1 LAFDPDRDLKLWMGH
16 RILDDWE
23 MIESLLPAN
32 WEQLAQVHKQLE
44 VKHGNAKITNA
55 RDLLRLI
62 LVHAACDLPLR
73 QSVALVAQA
82 GGPTLSPMRLHKKMI
97 RAGSYLHALVT
108 AMVDSPATSSPET
121 WGGYEVSVVDGSIV
135 SRPGS
140 VNGDAR
146 LHLRMRL
153 SDLKYLQVRCTG
165 TDQGETFRRFDFEP
179 GELVIADRGY
189 SHARGIAHV
198 LDCGADVL
206 VRLNW
211 ATTPPLWP
219 SIETPFDIMS
229 ALRALPR
236 SGPREQEVVIR
247 HSVAGHVRTIHGRL
261 CMVRLPEREAE
272 RARKRLRRRHQKQCQ
287 LNADTLEAAGYVV
300 VFTTTSKERLSAAQ
314 CVELYRLRWQVELQI
329 KRWKSI
335 CGFDRMPNFRDD
347 TIVSWLYAKML
358 AAVLLE
364 KLTSLHSEVFPP
376 IDWEEKRN
384 QAPAVIRPSALE
396 ADPAALAIAR
406 LGTFADTALR
416 SAAQS
421 CSHH

>member
-1 LAFDPDRDLKLWMGH
+1 MTH
-16 RILDDWE
+16 RILDDWAA
-23 MIESLLPAN
+23 IEALLPAD
-32 WEQLAQVHKQLE
+32 WEQLAHVHKQLE

-73 QSVALVAQA
+73 QTVALVAQA

-108 AMVDSPATSSPET
+108 AIVESPTGSRPEK
-121 WGGYEVSVVDGSIV
+121 WGGYDVSVVDASII

-140 VNGDAR
+140 VYGDGR

-165 TDQGETFRRFDFEP
+165 TDEGETFRRFDFEP

-189 SHARGIAHV
+189 SQARGITHV

-206 VRLNW
+206 VRLNRSSMPILCPC
-211 ATTPPLWP
+211 T
-219 SIETPFDIMS
+219 EDPFDLMS

-236 SGPREQEVVIR
+236 NTPREHNVV
-247 HSVAGHVRTIHGRL
+247 VQHVVNGRARTIHGRL
-261 CMVRLPEREAE
+261 CMIRLPEREAE
-272 RARKRLRRRHQKQCQ
+272 KARKRLRRRHQKQSIQ
-287 LNADTLEAAGYVV
+287 LNAETLEAAGYVV
-300 VFTTTSKERLSAAQ
+300 LFTTTSNERLSAAQ

-364 KLTSLHSEVFPP
+364 KLASLHSEVFPP
-376 IDWEEKRN
+376 IDWEEESGQQPALTRPTAMEVD
-384 QAPAVIRPSALE
+384 QATVAV
-396 ADPAALAIAR
+396 AR
-406 LGTFADTALR
+406 VRTLADTALR
-416 SAAQS
+416 AAAQS
-421 CSHH
+421 CGDH

>member
-1 LAFDPDRDLKLWMGH
+1 MEH
-16 RILDDWE
+16 RILDDWGT
-23 MIESLLPAN
+23 IESLLPAD

-44 VKHGNAKITNA
+44 IKHGNAKITNA

-73 QSVALVAQA
+73 QTVALVAQA

-108 AMVDSPATSSPET
+108 AIVESPMGSRPEK
-121 WGGYEVSVVDGSIV
+121 WGGYEVSVVDASII

-140 VNGDAR
+140 VYGDGR

-153 SDLKYLQVRCTG
+153 SDLKFLQVRCTG
-165 TDQGETFRRFDFEP
+165 TEEGETLRRFDFER
-179 GELVIADRGY
+179 GELVIADRAY
-189 SHARGIAHV
+189 SQARGIAHV

-206 VRLNW
+206 VRLNR
-211 ATTPPLWP
+211 ASMPLFWP
-219 SIETPFDIMS
+219 CTEDPFDLMS

-236 SGPREQEVVIR
+236 HAPREQDVVVR
-247 HSVAGHVRTIHGRL
+247 HVVGGHVRAIRGRL
-261 CMVRLPEREAE
+261 CMVRLPEHEAE
-272 RARKRLRRRHQKQCQ
+272 KARKRLRRRHQKQSIR
-287 LNADTLEAAGYVV
+287 LNAETLEAAGYVV
-300 VFTTTSKERLSAAQ
+300 LFTTASNERLSAAQ
-314 CVELYRLRWQVELQI
+314 CIELYRLRWQVELQI

-364 KLTSLHSEVFPP
+364 KLASLHSEVFPP
-376 IDWEEKRN
+376 IDWEDESD
-384 QAPAVIRPSALE
+384 QQPAGTRPSAME
-396 ADPAALAIAR
+396 ADPDTVAVAR
-406 LGTFADTALR
+406 VRAFADPAPR

-421 CSHH
+421 CGHH

>member
-1 LAFDPDRDLKLWMGH
+1 MGR

-23 MIESLLPAN
+23 SIESLLPAN

-44 VKHGNAKITNA
+44 IKHGNAKITNA

-73 QSVALVAQA
+73 QTVALVAQA

-108 AMVDSPATSSPET
+108 AMVDSPLNSSPET
-121 WGGYEVSVVDGSIV
+121 WGGYEVSVVDASII

-140 VNGDAR
+140 TYGDAR
-146 LHLRMRL
+146 IHLRMRL

-165 TDQGETFRRFDFEP
+165 TDEGETFRRFDFAP

-211 ATTPPLWP
+211 TTTPPFCP
-219 SIETPFDIMS
+219 STETPFDIMN
-229 ALRALPR
+229 ALRAVPR
-236 SGPREQEVVIR
+236 SIPCEQEVMIR
-247 HSVAGHVRTIHGRL
+247 HSIGGHVRTIRGRA
-261 CMVRLPEREAE
+261 CMIRLPEHEAIK
-272 RARKRLRRRHQKQCQ
+272 ARKRLLRRCQKQCIKVS
-287 LNADTLEAAGYVV
+287 ADMLEAAGYVV
-300 VFTTTSKERLSAAQ
+300 VLTTASKERLSAAQ
-314 CVELYRLRWQVELQI
+314 CIELYRLRWQVELQI

-347 TIVSWLYAKML
+347 TIISWLYAKML
-358 AAVLLE
+358 AAILLE
-364 KLTSLHSEVFPP
+364 KLASLHSEVFPP
-376 IDWEEKRN
+376 IDWQEKIF
-384 QAPAVIRPSALE
+384 QEPAATGPSALE
-396 ADPAALAIAR
+396 ADPATVAIAR
-406 LGTFADTALR
+406 LGTLADTALR
-416 SAAQS
+416 SAAQN